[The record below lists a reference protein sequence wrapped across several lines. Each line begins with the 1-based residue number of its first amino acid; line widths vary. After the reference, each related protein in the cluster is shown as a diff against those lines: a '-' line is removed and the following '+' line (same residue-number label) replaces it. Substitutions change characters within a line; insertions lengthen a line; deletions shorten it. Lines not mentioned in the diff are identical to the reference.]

1 MTDATKATLLL
12 GALALAAVSGG
23 IYGWVQSRG
32 RTAALHQAAIA
43 EGEAL
48 AERQAKE
55 KAKAERAAADQ
66 VAKAQTLRVAQLQA
80 ELDRHPRPAPAQPV
94 PADAPV
100 AVVVA
105 GLQQLGLRPQPL
117 GPAVKDSLTAQT
129 PALALTLP
137 DGRTVLAWGRDA
149 LRVPGLEA
157 RLDTLQD
164 LTRAQADQAA
174 AKDQQLAATD
184 RALAASEAEAAALR
198 RQAAALQRAV
208 DLTPRWRPRAAGLI
222 VGLDAQGQRHLG
234 ALASYTLG
242 PVEVGGL
249 YLNHTAGAYAAIRF

>member
-12 GALALAAVSGG
+12 GALALAALAGG
-23 IYGWVQSRG
+23 AYGVHQSRA
-32 RTAALHQAAIA
+32 RAAAVHQAAIA
-43 EGEAL
+43 EGEAR

-55 KAKAERAAADQ
+55 KAQADRAAADQ
-66 VAKAQTLRVAQLQA
+66 VAAAQAQRVAQLQA
-80 ELDRHPRPAPAQPV
+80 ELDRRPRPAPAQPV

-117 GPAVKDSLTAQT
+117 GPDGPL
-129 PALALTLP
+129 ALGLTLP
-137 DGRTVLAWGRDA
+137 DGRTTLTWGRDA

-157 RLDTLQD
+157 RLTTLED
-164 LTRAQADQAA
+164 LTQAQQGQAT

-184 RALAASEAEAAALR
+184 RALAAAEAESTALR

-208 DLTPRWRPRAAGLI
+208 NLTPRWRPTAAGLI
-222 VGLDAQGQRHLG
+222 VGLDEAGTRRLG
-234 ALASYTLG
+234 AYLTHSWG
-242 PVEVGGL
+242 PIDIGAL
-249 YLNHTAGAYAAIRF
+249 YLNRTAGITAGIRF